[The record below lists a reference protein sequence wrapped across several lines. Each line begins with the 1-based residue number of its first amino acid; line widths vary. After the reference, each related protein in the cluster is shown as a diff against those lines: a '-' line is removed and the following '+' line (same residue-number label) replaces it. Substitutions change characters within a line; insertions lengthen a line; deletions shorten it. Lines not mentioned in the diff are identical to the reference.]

1 MSEQGAYGDPS
12 WGQDAQD
19 AVTGVIDTKGSLAM
33 AFLRSRADEPRAA
46 GALGIA
52 GDEVDGAE
60 GDLDDDVDGRGKRR
74 RRSRARAR
82 TISIRR
88 LSKTELNLG
97 RMMYPEEQ
105 YWRPET
111 RGECADMERP
121 CPFVSCKYHLYI
133 DVHPVRGSI
142 KINFPDIEVWEMTD
156 TCALD
161 IADRGG
167 ITLEEVG
174 EIMNL
179 TRERVRQVETQGL
192 AKLQG
197 LSEVDL
203 LRDYVD
209 E

>member
-1 MSEQGAYGDPS
+1 MAQAGDVLEGDWVAAEATTAPAP
-12 WGQDAQD
+12 QVA
-19 AVTGVIDTKGSLAM
+19 GSLAV
-33 AFLRSRADEPRAA
+33 ALLNDGFEEDEDGQDDDEP
-46 GALGIA
+46 G
-52 GDEVDGAE
+52 
-60 GDLDDDVDGRGKRR
+60 RR
-74 RRSRARAR
+74 RLRSRARAR

-105 YWRPET
+105 YWRPQT
-111 RGECADMERP
+111 RGECAEMERP

-142 KINFPDIEVWEMTD
+142 KINFPDLEVWEMTD

-192 AKLQG
+192 SKLER
-197 LSEVDL
+197 LSEVDQ

-209 E
+209 D

>member
-1 MSEQGAYGDPS
+1 MAQEGEVLEGG
-12 WGQDAQD
+12 WGTAEATTK
-19 AVTGVIDTKGSLAM
+19 AVTPVEGSLAVALM
-33 AFLRSRADEPRAA
+33 DQGFEDDEADGPDDDEP
-46 GALGIA
+46 
-52 GDEVDGAE
+52 
-60 GDLDDDVDGRGKRR
+60 GRRR

-105 YWRPET
+105 YWRPQS

-142 KINFPDIEVWEMTD
+142 KINFPDLEVWEMTD

-192 AKLQG
+192 SKLER
-197 LSEVDL
+197 LSEVDQ

>member
-1 MSEQGAYGDPS
+1 MSEQGAVGAAS
-12 WGQDAQD
+12 WGQEAADNT
-19 AVTGVIDTKGSLAM
+19 VVEVKGSLAM
-33 AFLRSRADEPRAA
+33 ALMP
-46 GALGIA
+46 
-52 GDEVDGAE
+52 
-60 GDLDDDVDGRGKRR
+60 LDDVDSDIDGDGEDDLDGRGKRR

-105 YWRPET
+105 YWRPEN

>member
-1 MSEQGAYGDPS
+1 MLERDETEEGAAPDFNEANAS
-12 WGQDAQD
+12 AH
-19 AVTGVIDTKGSLAM
+19 VHGSLAL
-33 AFLRSRADEPRAA
+33 AFEASLSNGDLEGDDLEDDEP
-46 GALGIA
+46 
-52 GDEVDGAE
+52 DEQ
-60 GDLDDDVDGRGKRR
+60 GRRR

-88 LSKTELNLG
+88 LSKAELNRG
-97 RMMYPEEQ
+97 RALYPEED
-105 YWRPET
+105 YWRPT
-111 RGECADMERP
+111 NRGECAEMERP

-142 KINFPDIEVWEMTD
+142 KINFPDAEVWEMTD

-179 TRERVRQVETQGL
+179 TRERVRQLETQGL
-192 AKLQG
+192 ARLQG
-197 LSEVDL
+197 LDDVTRL
-203 LRDYVD
+203 HDYVG
-209 E
+209 

>member
-1 MSEQGAYGDPS
+1 MLERDEMEVGHAERNLSETSA
-12 WGQDAQD
+12 A
-19 AVTGVIDTKGSLAM
+19 AHVHGSLAL
-33 AFLRSRADEPRAA
+33 AFEASMVANDDLADDDLEDGDEADEQ
-46 GALGIA
+46 
-52 GDEVDGAE
+52 
-60 GDLDDDVDGRGKRR
+60 GRRR

-88 LSKTELNLG
+88 LSKAELNRG
-97 RMMYPEEQ
+97 RALYPEED
-105 YWRPET
+105 YWRPTT
-111 RGECADMERP
+111 RAQCADMERP

-142 KINFPDIEVWEMTD
+142 KINFPDVEVWEMTD

-179 TRERVRQVETQGL
+179 TRERVRQLETQGL
-192 AKLQG
+192 ARLQG
-197 LSEVDL
+197 MDDVTRLH
-203 LRDYVD
+203 DYVG
-209 E
+209 

>member
-1 MSEQGAYGDPS
+1 MAQEGEIIEGT
-12 WGQDAQD
+12 WG
-19 AVTGVIDTKGSLAM
+19 VLGVEKAAPVEGSLAVALRM
-33 AFLRSRADEPRAA
+33 DDAFVD
-46 GALGIA
+46 
-52 GDEVDGAE
+52 DEV
-60 GDLDDDVDGRGKRR
+60 GDLDDADEDERGRRR

-105 YWRPET
+105 YWRPQT

-142 KINFPDIEVWEMTD
+142 KINFPDLEVWEMTD

-192 AKLQG
+192 SKLER
-197 LSEVDL
+197 LSEVDQ

-209 E
+209 D